1 MERAG
6 AGALLGRPALD
17 AASAAAPS
25 KDGGLWLAWPRDNWP
40 TFAIKFTFPEETVE
54 ENVYAGRFEPD
65 GRTRD
70 PRPARRSP
78 PPFPERA
85 PGHADEPGDVARVRG
100 WRTRVGGQELR
111 ILRGDTHRHT
121 EFSIDG
127 RGRPDGSIL
136 DFYRYVL
143 DAAALDFGLICDHQY
158 GAEREY
164 WWWLEEKLA
173 DLFHAPERYIS
184 MFGYE
189 RSVSFPSGHRNV
201 IHAERG

>member
-1 MERAG
+1 MQ
-6 AGALLGRPALD
+6 
-17 AASAAAPS
+17 AAAALE
-25 KDGGLWLAWPRDNWP
+25 GRRAVAGVAARQLA

-65 GRTRD
+65 E
-70 PRPARRSP
+70 RPDLTGAP
-78 PPFPERA
+78 VEPPFPQRA
-85 PGHADEPGDVARVRG
+85 PVTPTSPATWRLRG
-100 WRTRVGGQELR
+100 WRARVGGQELR

-136 DFYRYVL
+136 DFYRYAL
-143 DAAALDFGLICDHQY
+143 DAAALDFGLISDHQY

-173 DLFHAPERYIS
+173 DLFYAPERYIS
-184 MFGYE
+184 MFGTSA
-189 RSVSFPSGHRNV
+189 R
-201 IHAERG
+201 